1 MPAVRKSANKSKRG
15 AVIRKP
21 GTVQISASKRADTL
35 FPVGRLN
42 RLLRQGRYAE
52 RQGSSAG
59 AFMAAVL
66 EYLTAE
72 ILELAGEVCLAHKK
86 KTIQP
91 KHLNLALRGDGEL
104 AQLTAMTTISEGSV
118 LHHVEHT
125 LFAKPKKGGKGAVA
139 TQEV

>member
-1 MPAVRKSANKSKRG
+1 
-15 AVIRKP
+15 
-21 GTVQISASKRADTL
+21 
-35 FPVGRLN
+35 
-42 RLLRQGRYAE
+42 
-52 RQGSSAG
+52 
-59 AFMAAVL
+59 MAAVL

-72 ILELAGEVCLAHKK
+72 ILELAGEVCEAHRK

-118 LHHVEHT
+118 LHHVHPALLPT
-125 LFAKPKKGGKGAVA
+125 KKGGKGKGASA

>member
-1 MPAVRKSANKSKRG
+1 M
-15 AVIRKP
+15 
-21 GTVQISASKRADTL
+21 
-35 FPVGRLN
+35 
-42 RLLRQGRYAE
+42 LRRGRYAE

-72 ILELAGEVCLAHKK
+72 ILEVAGEVCLAHKK

-104 AQLTAMTTISEGSV
+104 ARLTAMVTISEGSV
-118 LHHVEHT
+118 PVQIHPAL
-125 LFAKPKKGGKGAVA
+125 LRLKKASKAA
-139 TQEV
+139 TTTQEV

>member
-1 MPAVRKSANKSKRG
+1 MPAGRKSGNKSKNRAK
-15 AVIRKP
+15 AVSGSTK
-21 GTVQISASKRADTL
+21 ADTL

-42 RLLRQGRYAE
+42 RLMRQGRYAE
-52 RQGSSAG
+52 RQGASAG

-72 ILELAGEVCLAHKK
+72 ILELAGEVCEKHGK

-91 KHLNLALRGDGEL
+91 KHLNLALRGDAEL
-104 AQLTAMTTISEGSV
+104 ALLTAMTTITDSSV
-118 LHHVEHT
+118 VHNIHPALLPT
-125 LFAKPKKGGKGAVA
+125 KKGGKAAAAA